1 MLLCDADGFA
11 LAEIPSGVQAPGF
24 NFTVYLRSNYI
35 RELDQ
40 AGALIF
46 EELDPNLRKLLDAAR
61 NAVKDHFRRRKA
73 ESAVNIVKEWKE
85 QDDLSLRRRA
95 AEPPRTGRATG
106 VRCRC
111 A

>member
-1 MLLCDADGFA
+1 M
-11 LAEIPSGVQAPGF
+11 
-24 NFTVYLRSNYI
+24 YLRSNYI

-46 EELDPNLRKLLDAAR
+46 EELDPNFRKLLDAAR

-85 QDDLSLRRRA
+85 QEIYPYEGEPRSLLEQ
-95 AEPPRTGRATG
+95 AERQVFDVVALT
-106 VRCRC
+106 
-111 A
+111 